1 MCIRDRYY
9 TVSKGML
16 TVEDLIDY
24 SLFDYPNFHDES
36 GKTYDLMENIAQR
49 YYTEC
54 IKVVMDYFRDSHKE
68 LPDVIRS
75 EEITSMILQPMKL
88 PIMPN

>member
-1 MCIRDRYY
+1 
-9 TVSKGML
+9 ML
-16 TVEDLIDY
+16 TVEDLLDY
-24 SLFDYPNFHDES
+24 SLLDYLISMTS
-36 GKTYDLMENIAQR
+36 GKTYNLMENIAQR

-54 IKVVMDYFRDSHKE
+54 IKVVMDYFRDAHKE

>member
-1 MCIRDRYY
+1 
-9 TVSKGML
+9 
-16 TVEDLIDY
+16 
-24 SLFDYPNFHDES
+24 
-36 GKTYDLMENIAQR
+36 MENIAQR

-54 IKVVMDYFRDSHKE
+54 IKVVMDYFRDAHKE

-88 PIMPN
+88 PIMAN